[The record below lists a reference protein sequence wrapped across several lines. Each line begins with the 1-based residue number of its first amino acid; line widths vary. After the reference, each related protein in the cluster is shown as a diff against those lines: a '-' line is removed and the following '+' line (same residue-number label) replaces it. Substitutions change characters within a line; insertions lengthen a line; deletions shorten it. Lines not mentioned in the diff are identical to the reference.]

1 MSYVTALLV
10 ALAFGLI
17 LFVYLRRINP
27 ATVGVYKS
35 RDWCEAQLAGS
46 LDPGRTHPSRVP
58 EQPVN
63 TYSNLVYAAV
73 GVFVALELATL
84 PAFVFSLT
92 MVVLCWGSSLYHA
105 LSTVRTGRFDVAGMY
120 VVYSGL
126 AVYAISMATGVPD
139 WWIAVAMVVITS
151 LFGLGGYFIRGW
163 YHDNV
168 NWKIAIFLIVPYL
181 LVIERIVTHGQS
193 DAILPVTVSFGLFAI
208 AMISWI
214 FDKTCRF
221 PIRTWGHGVW
231 HLFTGVATGMLF
243 IAVYNSL

>member
-1 MSYVTALLV
+1 MSYVYALLV

-17 LFVYLRRINP
+17 LFLYLRRINP
-27 ATVGVYKS
+27 TAVGVYKP

-46 LDPGRTHPSRVP
+46 LDPGRTYPSRVP

-63 TYSNLVYAAV
+63 TYSNLMYAAV
-73 GVFVALELATL
+73 GVFLALELGTL
-84 PAFVFSLT
+84 PAFIFSLT

-105 LSTVRTGRFDVAGMY
+105 LSTFRTGRFDVAGMY

-139 WWIAVAMVVITS
+139 GWTAIAMVVITS
-151 LFGLGGYFIRGW
+151 LFGLGGYFIRDW
-163 YHDNV
+163 YRNNV

-181 LVIERIVTHGQS
+181 LVVERIVTHGRT
-193 DAILPVTVSFGLFAI
+193 DAILPVTVSFALFAV

-214 FDKTCRF
+214 VDKKCRF

-243 IAVYNSL
+243 IAVHNAL